1 MKLLGGDGHQ
11 GMPFDSWHGF
21 LEEKVQSVAAFELSA
36 CNIIYEVYARNTW
49 LLMKFR
55 LPPTTPTTSEQRK
68 GGEPDAM
75 VHCPV
80 TDT

>member
-36 CNIIYEVYARNTW
+36 YIYDCTLHTSYFLCTH
-49 LLMKFR
+49 
-55 LPPTTPTTSEQRK
+55 LPATFIAHALYQVE
-68 GGEPDAM
+68 E
-75 VHCPV
+75 
-80 TDT
+80 